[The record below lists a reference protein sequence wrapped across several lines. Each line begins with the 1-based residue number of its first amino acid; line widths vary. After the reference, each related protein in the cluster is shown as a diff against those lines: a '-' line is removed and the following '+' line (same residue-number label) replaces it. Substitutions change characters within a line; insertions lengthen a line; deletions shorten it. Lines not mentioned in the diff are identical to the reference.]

1 MSTEWIDWEPPVC
14 PGCARL
20 MSEWKHTAVVNI
32 QVIKFHCGA
41 SLKEEGIGSGWVEV
55 QKCIFAHSEEAMDA
69 GQAKDQAAI
78 AAYYQRQQDAK
89 NQGGS

>member
-14 PGCARL
+14 PGCANMLVTWFRH
-20 MSEWKHTAVVNI
+20 SGSGVQN
-32 QVIKFHCGA
+32 IKFDCG
-41 SLKEEGIGSGWVEV
+41 SQFRSDTGDGDWSQTTPCPL
-55 QKCIFAHSEEAMDA
+55 AHSEEDMDA
-69 GQAKDQAAI
+69 GQARDQAAI

>member
-14 PGCARL
+14 PGCANM
-20 MSEWKHTAVVNI
+20 MSSWSRGAVNGHQSI
-32 QVIKFHCGA
+32 LFDCGA
-41 SLKEEGIGSGWVEV
+41 ALSCLKDGPWTQAAS
-55 QKCIFAHSEEAMDA
+55 CPLAHSEEAMDA

-78 AAYYQRQQDAK
+78 ADYYKRQQDAK